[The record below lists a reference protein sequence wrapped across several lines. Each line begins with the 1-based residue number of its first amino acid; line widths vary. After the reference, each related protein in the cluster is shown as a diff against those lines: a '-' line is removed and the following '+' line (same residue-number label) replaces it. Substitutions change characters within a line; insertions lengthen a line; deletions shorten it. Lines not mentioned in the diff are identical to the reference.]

1 MNPYR
6 KGLFS
11 GLLSGILWGADTTIN
26 GWVLLAIPFSL
37 IDRRLVA
44 ASLLLAFFHDLFSAL
59 WLTAGQ
65 GIKGELK
72 TTLSKLRSKSAIF
85 VMLAALFGGPIG
97 MRAYLYAIDT
107 IGAGYTASIS
117 ALYPVVAAVLGAII
131 LKDYLTPK
139 GWLGL
144 FLSVL
149 AITILG
155 YSQLNSLNSQAFWG
169 FTAACLCAGSWAA
182 ESVICAYGM
191 KEDVLPKEA
200 LFIRQWISSIAYFF
214 FIVLE
219 GHPWFNVYSVISR
232 PITFVIVALA
242 LIGTASYLYYYQAI
256 DIIGPVKATGM
267 NVTYSV
273 WAIIFSIFLLGGSF
287 DLKLIICSIMIIT
300 GTILIS
306 KE

>member
-6 KGLFS
+6 KGLFN

-26 GWVLLAIPFSL
+26 GWVLLAVPFSL
-37 IDRRLVA
+37 VDKRLVA

-59 WLTAGQ
+59 WLTTRQ
-65 GIKGELK
+65 VIKCELK
-72 TTLSKLRSKSAIF
+72 TTVSKLRNKSALF

-139 GWLGL
+139 GWFGL
-144 FLSVL
+144 ILSVL

-155 YSQLNSLNSQAFWG
+155 YSQLNSLNSNAFWG
-169 FTAACLCAGSWAA
+169 FTAACICAGGWAA

-200 LFIRQWISSIAYFF
+200 LFIRQWVSSIAYFF
-214 FIVLE
+214 FIIFG
-219 GHPWFNVYSVISR
+219 GHPLFNIYSVISR
-232 PITFVIVALA
+232 PIIIIIAGLA
-242 LIGTASYLYYYQAI
+242 LIGTTSYLYYYQAI
-256 DIIGPVKATGM
+256 DMIGPVKATGM

-273 WAIIFSIFLLGGSF
+273 WAIIFSIFLLGGQF
-287 DLKLIICSIMIIT
+287 DLKLIMCSIMIIV
-300 GTILIS
+300 GTVFIS